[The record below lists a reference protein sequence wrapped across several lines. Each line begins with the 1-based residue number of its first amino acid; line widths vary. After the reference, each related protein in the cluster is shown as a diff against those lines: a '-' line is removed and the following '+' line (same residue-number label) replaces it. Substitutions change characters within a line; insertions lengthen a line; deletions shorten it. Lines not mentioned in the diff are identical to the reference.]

1 MFDVAAIRM
10 KLGERLS
17 ELQGRQ
23 AHIAADLSE
32 TPDRDW
38 EEQAID
44 IEDDEPLEAQ
54 GALIAREISSVER
67 ALDRIQD
74 GTYGICTHCGKEI
87 AHGRL
92 DVSPEAASCVHCA
105 RAFD

>member
-1 MFDVAAIRM
+1 MFDAPAVT
-10 KLGERLS
+10 LRLQKRLE

-23 AHIAADLSE
+23 ARIGAQLSE

-54 GALIAREISSVER
+54 GALIAREISSVKR

-74 GTYGICTHCGKEI
+74 GTYGICAHCGEEI
-87 AHGRL
+87 PQARL
-92 DVSPEAASCVHCA
+92 EASPEATSCVDCA
-105 RAFD
+105 RALD

>member
-1 MFDVAAIRM
+1 MPDVAAIKV
-10 KLGERLS
+10 KLEERLS
-17 ELQGRQ
+17 ELRRRQ

-54 GALIAREISSVER
+54 GALIAREVFSVER
-67 ALDRIQD
+67 ALERLQD
-74 GTYGICTHCGKEI
+74 GTYGICAHCGKEI
-87 AHGRL
+87 AQARL
-92 DVSPEAASCVHCA
+92 EVSPEASSCVDCA
-105 RAFD
+105 RGLE